1 LQTNR
6 KGIAMNL
13 IFKSAAT
20 VALFAS
26 ASAPAYAGIA
36 IEAGAAEINDQFG
49 IEMGAGYEVPI
60 ALGLKF
66 TPMGGMF
73 IYDNKSI
80 PDGNSDVCTFI
91 QGNVQVVDDNC
102 QDVKFYGA
110 GEVTYSTPLNVTVG
124 AGAMYI
130 DKDVI
135 PYGTASFSI
144 LGGLSVKGKLGKDY
158 VAGGLRLSF

>member
-1 LQTNR
+1 
-6 KGIAMNL
+6 MNHL
-13 IFKSAAT
+13 LKSATA

-26 ASAPAYAGIA
+26 ATAPAYAGIA
-36 IEAGAAEINDQFG
+36 LEAGGAEVNDQFG
-49 IEMGAGYEVPI
+49 IEMGAGYEMPI
-60 ALGLKF
+60 APGLKF

-73 IYDNKSI
+73 IYDDKSI
-80 PDGNSDVCTFI
+80 PDGVSDVCSTI
-91 QGNVQVVDDNC
+91 QGGIEVVDDNC

-110 GEVTYSTPLNVTVG
+110 GEVTYSTPLKITVG

-144 LGGLSVKGKLGKDY
+144 IGGLSVKGKVGKDY
-158 VAGGLRLSF
+158 VAGGLRLAF